1 MKQSLNEQFRRMQKI
16 AGIITENQIKENM
29 DSEETDSLENTGQD
43 GVINDY
49 LEKFN
54 KFEQDNTTVEEYSNN
69 LREFLEKYTDD
80 DADRD
85 NLIEAIKRYYEE
97 LINRIK

>member
-1 MKQSLNEQFRRMQKI
+1 MKQSLNEQLARMQKL
-16 AGIITENQIKENM
+16 AGIIIENQIKENM

-49 LEKFN
+49 LEKFD

-80 DADRD
+80 DADRE
-85 NLIEAIKRYYEE
+85 NLIEAIKRYYKE